1 MEPLLHFTIPFLSF
15 LLVGVQPTKA
25 FLLSLL
31 ALVPDLDAL
40 FLVHRSFTHSI
51 VCISIILL
59 IAVLML
65 RKFRSGMLRY
75 AFMGFFAIA
84 SHLVLDVFT
93 GFTPILWPLYNFS
106 IWISLDITAHVGSL
120 PSLMLHFTLLK
131 EPITFVATK
140 SLDAPIFTSYG
151 LAIVAVLLMPVLI
164 SLIKIRRT

>member
-15 LLVGVQPTKA
+15 LLVGVQPKKA

-65 RKFRSGMLRY
+65 RKFKSGMLRY
-75 AFMGFFAIA
+75 
-84 SHLVLDVFT
+84 
-93 GFTPILWPLYNFS
+93 
-106 IWISLDITAHVGSL
+106 
-120 PSLMLHFTLLK
+120 
-131 EPITFVATK
+131 
-140 SLDAPIFTSYG
+140 
-151 LAIVAVLLMPVLI
+151 
-164 SLIKIRRT
+164 